1 MDASPRFEV
10 SPQPALLDEPIS
22 IAVAGLA
29 PHTAVTL
36 RMQQSD
42 ALGRHW
48 ESWASFTADAHGTV
62 EPASQPVSGSYRVPD
77 PNGLFWSMELSAGQG
92 EPTPFAFPGLGP
104 LRTTLTVEIAGRT
117 VTETTIERRLLADGV
132 RQRTVDEAGLKGEF
146 FVPAGEGPFP
156 NVLCVSGS
164 GGGIRGA
171 VETAALLASRGYA
184 TLALAYFNYE
194 GRPPY
199 LIEIPLEYFET
210 ALDWLAERPEVDAE
224 RLGVLG
230 RSRGGELALL
240 LGATFPALRAVVA
253 VVPSGVVHGGIGEDS
268 AGRSAWTRHGQP
280 VPFLRDQVTPAQD
293 ADIFGSEPI
302 TLTPRFELNLADR
315 AAVTDALIAVE
326 RINGPV
332 LLLSG
337 EADQLWP
344 STRLAT
350 IAEERL
356 AEFNH
361 PNPVRHLRYAN
372 VGHSISL
379 PGLPTTVTTI
389 RHPIRKQVFELGGEP
404 QAQAAANRDS
414 WQHVL
419 AFLAESLDVNA
430 QVTGQTEM

>member
-1 MDASPRFEV
+1 MVASPQFAIT
-10 SPQPALLDEPIS
+10 PQPALLDDPLS
-22 IAVAGLA
+22 IALAGLP

-36 RMQQSD
+36 RMRQDD

-48 ESWASFTADAHGTV
+48 ASWATYTTDSNGTV
-62 EPASQPVSGSYRVPD
+62 DLTAAPDFGTYRD
-77 PNGLFWSMELSAGQG
+77 ADSNGLFQSMELLAGQG
-92 EPTPFAFPGLGP
+92 ESTPFAFPDLGP
-104 LRTTLTVEIAGRT
+104 LHTTLTAEIEGEIVA
-117 VTETTIERRLLADGV
+117 ETAIERRLLADGV

-146 FVPAGEGPFP
+146 FVPAGDGPFP
-156 NVLCVSGS
+156 TVLCVSGS

-171 VETAALLASRGYA
+171 VETAALLASHGYA
-184 TLALAYFNYE
+184 ALALAYFNYE

-210 ALDWLAERPEVDAE
+210 ALSWLAEQPAVDAE

-268 AGRSAWTRHGQP
+268 AGRSAWTRHGAP

-337 EADQLWP
+337 EADRLWP
-344 STRLAT
+344 STRLAN

-361 PNPVRHLRYAN
+361 PYPVHHLHYAN
-372 VGHSISL
+372 VGHSITL

-404 QAQAAANRDS
+404 QAQAAANADS
-414 WQHVL
+414 WRRVL
-419 AFLAESLDVNA
+419 AFLAESLNA
-430 QVTGQTEM
+430 NARATGQIGM